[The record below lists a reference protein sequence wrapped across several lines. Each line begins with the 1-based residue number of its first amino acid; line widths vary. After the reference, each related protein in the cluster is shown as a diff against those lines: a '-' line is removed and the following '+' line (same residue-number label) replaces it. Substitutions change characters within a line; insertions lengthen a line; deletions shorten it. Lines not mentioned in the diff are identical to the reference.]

1 MRLLRPII
9 FFSMALFVCSFLR
22 SEYLCQSTHILSAKK
37 LPKLSLKDFVHD
49 LAFSKDGSM
58 LSAAGAGGKISVW
71 STESWNVLFETNNG
85 SDVIDVEFSHS
96 GKFLFSASVKN
107 GKSMLSVWDVQAEN
121 QISTYTESDPTKALI
136 TSLAVS
142 PDDKTLIVGLDIGV
156 VKLLDLRNIKEIKVL
171 NPSFLTLDSGISAS
185 SFSPDGSMI
194 VIGTG
199 KGVSG
204 PKDFGTFY
212 VLNSQNGRELHRDS
226 TLSGIFDVD
235 FSSDGKVLAVA
246 GIKNQ
251 RGIGRLVLKLL
262 NTKKWTSKIFES
274 HPVGEGLTFSAD
286 GKQLISAF
294 PNSINS
300 NIAVFDVERRHIK
313 KTYSTGRPIT
323 ALAYSSSSI
332 VAAGSDDGSISL
344 YRN

>member
-85 SDVIDVEFSHS
+85 SDVIDVEF
-96 GKFLFSASVKN
+96 LFSASVKN
-107 GKSMLSVWDVQAEN
+107 GKSVLSVWDVQAEN

-226 TLSGIFDVD
+226 TLSGI
-235 FSSDGKVLAVA
+235 
-246 GIKNQ
+246 
-251 RGIGRLVLKLL
+251 
-262 NTKKWTSKIFES
+262 
-274 HPVGEGLTFSAD
+274 
-286 GKQLISAF
+286 
-294 PNSINS
+294 SINS

-323 ALAYSSSSI
+323 ALAYSSSNI